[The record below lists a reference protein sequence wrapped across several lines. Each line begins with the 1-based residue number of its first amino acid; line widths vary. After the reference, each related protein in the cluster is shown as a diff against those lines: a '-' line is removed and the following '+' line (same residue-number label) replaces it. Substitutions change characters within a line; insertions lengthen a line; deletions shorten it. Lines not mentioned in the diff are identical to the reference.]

1 MHITYDLPVAIDDI
15 IEAKQRLA
23 GRIYKTGMPRS
34 NYFSERCKGEIFLK
48 FENMQRTG
56 SFKIRG
62 AFNKLS
68 SLTDAEKR
76 KGVVACSAGN
86 HAQGVSPLLRD
97 AGYRRQSGDAKR
109 CAKIQ
114 SSGNVR
120 LLRRSRSAW

>member
-76 KGVVACSAGN
+76 KGVVAW
-86 HAQGVSPLLRD
+86 LLR
-97 AGYRRQSGDAKR
+97 ATMRKGFRSPVR
-109 CAKIQ
+109 CWVLTVK
-114 SSGNVR
+114 
-120 LLRRSRSAW
+120 W